1 VSEAGALGFLAAGYK
16 TPAGL
21 ERELAEV
28 RSLTSHPFG
37 VNLFYPARDEV
48 DGDAVA
54 AYAER
59 LRGEAARFGV
69 APGEPRWSDDGWEAK
84 LELVTR
90 ERPAVVSFTFGCAG
104 PEVAE
109 SLHREGIAVWCT
121 VTSVDEAEAAAAAGV
136 DALVV
141 QGAEAGGHQGFFLG
155 EPAEPLPL
163 RRLLQLV
170 APATGLP
177 LVAAGGIADGSGMA
191 AALAGGASAAQVGT
205 WFLLAP
211 EAGTS
216 EPHRRSLG
224 GDGPDETDA
233 RVHRAH
239 SPRYRESVHDR
250 PRRRRSAWLPR
261 GSLRDRADPRRRAR
275 RGRRRDGQPLGGNGL
290 PAGAPRGRGHTRRAP
305 RLGVAIGGLDP
316 AGGGARN
323 QKPLHPLGFRSK
335 SGVFQRFLLGFRGSP
350 AEARTRRR
358 RHG

>member
-16 TPAGL
+16 TAAGL

-28 RSLTSHPFG
+28 RALTSRPFG
-37 VNLFYPARDEV
+37 VNLFYPAHDEV
-48 DGDAVA
+48 DEAAVA

-69 APGEPRWSDDGWEAK
+69 VPGEPRWSDDGWEAK

-104 PEVAE
+104 REVVE

-121 VTSVDEAEAAAAAGV
+121 VTSVGEAEAAVAAGV

-141 QGAEAGGHQGFFLG
+141 QGAEAGGHQSFFLG
-155 EPAEPLPL
+155 ELAEPLPL

-177 LVAAGGIADGSGMA
+177 LVAAGGIADGPGMA
-191 AALAGGASAAQVGT
+191 AALAAGASAAQVGT

-216 EPHRRSLG
+216 DAHRRSLA
-224 GDGPDETDA
+224 GDGPT
-233 RVHRAH
+233 RLTRAFTG
-239 SPRYRESVHDR
+239 
-250 PRRRRSAWLPR
+250 RSAR
-261 GSLRDRADPRRRAR
+261 GIVNRFMTDHDAA
-275 RGRRRDGQPLGGNGL
+275 
-290 PAGAPRGRGHTRRAP
+290 APRGYPEVHYVTAPIRAAA
-305 RLGVAIGGLDP
+305 RA
-316 AGGGARN
+316 AGD
-323 QKPLHPLGFRSK
+323 
-335 SGVFQRFLLGFRGSP
+335 
-350 AEARTRRR
+350 AEAVNLWAGTGYRQARPEAAGTLVERLVSEWRSAA
-358 RHG
+358 